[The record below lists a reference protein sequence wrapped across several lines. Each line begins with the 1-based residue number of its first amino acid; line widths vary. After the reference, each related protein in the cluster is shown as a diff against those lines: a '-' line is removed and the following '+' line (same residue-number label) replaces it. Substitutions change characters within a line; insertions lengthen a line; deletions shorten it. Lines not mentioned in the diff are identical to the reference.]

1 MRESAEAAGLR
12 YVTDAW
18 PGIRRRRTRSG
29 FRYVDAAGTP
39 VRDATRLERIRALAI
54 PPAWTDVWIC
64 PTARGHL
71 QATGRDAKGRK
82 QYRYHPQYRAVRDE
96 TKFDRMFAFSAVL
109 PAIRVRVERDLGR
122 EGLPREKI
130 LATVVRLL
138 EKSLIRVGSDAS
150 ARTNRSYGLTTLK
163 RRHVAV
169 SGSRLTFEFRG
180 KSGVLH
186 AVGVTDRRVAAI
198 VQHCQTLPG
207 QELFQYLDEK
217 RRRQTVDS
225 GDINRYLRDITGED
239 FTAKDFRTWAGTMY
253 AATALREMGSPATVR
268 ARRANVNAAIDLA
281 AERLGNT
288 RAVCRRY
295 YVHPLIIDAY
305 ENGIVAAT
313 PRPGSTARRPARRGR
328 LRRDE
333 LAVLDLLRAATGA
346 RGASSAGKGRRR
358 GAS

>member
-1 MRESAEAAGLR
+1 VRDAAKAAGLQ
-12 YVTDAW
+12 YVTDAR

-29 FRYVDAAGTP
+29 FRYVDAAGQP
-39 VRDATRLERIRALAI
+39 VRDAEQLARIRSLAV

-96 TKFDRMFAFSAVL
+96 TKFDRMFAFSEVL
-109 PAIRVRVERDLGR
+109 PKIRERVERDLGR
-122 EGLPREKI
+122 PDLPREKV

-138 EKSLIRVGSDAS
+138 EKSLIRVGSDAY
-150 ARTNRSYGLTTLK
+150 ARANRSFGLTTLR

-207 QELFQYLDEK
+207 QELFQYLDGNG
-217 RRRQTVDS
+217 RRQKVDS
-225 GDINRYLRDITGED
+225 GDINRYLRDITGQE

-253 AATALREMGSPATVR
+253 AATALREMGPAATR
-268 ARRANVNAAIDLA
+268 KQRRTNVNAAVDLV

-288 RAVCRRY
+288 RTVCRKY
-295 YVHPLIIDAY
+295 YVHPRVIEAY
-305 ENGIVAAT
+305 ERGIVPPAPPPA
-313 PRPGSTARRPARRGR
+313 STKRRPRRRGQ

-333 LAVLDLLRAATGA
+333 IAVLSLLAGDTR
-346 RGASSAGKGRRR
+346 SAGSRARRR
-358 GAS
+358 T

>member
-1 MRESAEAAGLR
+1 MREAAKAAGLQ
-12 YVTDAW
+12 YVTDAR

-29 FRYVDAAGTP
+29 FRYVDTAGQP
-39 VRDATRLERIRALAI
+39 VRDAEQLARIRSLAI

-96 TKFDRMFAFSAVL
+96 TKFDRMFAFSEVL
-109 PAIRVRVERDLGR
+109 PKIRERVERDLGR
-122 EGLPREKI
+122 PDLPREKV

-138 EKSLIRVGSDAS
+138 EKSLIRVGSDAYVR
-150 ARTNRSYGLTTLK
+150 ANRSFGLTTLR

-207 QELFQYLDEK
+207 QELFQYLDGNG
-217 RRRQTVDS
+217 RRQKVDS
-225 GDINRYLRDITGED
+225 GDINRYLRDITGQE

-253 AATALREMGSPATVR
+253 AATALREMGPA
-268 ARRANVNAAIDLA
+268 AAGKQRRANVIAAVDLV

-288 RAVCRRY
+288 RAVCRKY
-295 YVHPLIIDAY
+295 YVHPRVIEAY
-305 ENGIVAAT
+305 EQGIVAPT
-313 PRPGSTARRPARRGR
+313 PPPTSTKRRP
-328 LRRDE
+328 
-333 LAVLDLLRAATGA
+333 
-346 RGASSAGKGRRR
+346 RRR
-358 GAS
+358 GQLRKDEIAVLSLLTGDTRSAGSRSRRRT

>member
-1 MRESAEAAGLR
+1 LREAAKAAGLQ
-12 YVTDAW
+12 YVTDAR

-29 FRYVDAAGTP
+29 FRYVDTAGQP
-39 VRDATRLERIRALAI
+39 VRDAEQLARIRSLAI

-64 PTARGHL
+64 PTGRGHL

-96 TKFDRMFAFSAVL
+96 TKFDRMFAFSEVL
-109 PAIRVRVERDLGR
+109 PKIRERVERDLGR
-122 EGLPREKI
+122 PDLPREKV

-138 EKSLIRVGSDAS
+138 EKSLIRVGSDAY
-150 ARTNRSYGLTTLK
+150 ARANRSFGLTTLR

-207 QELFQYLDEK
+207 QELFKYLDGNG
-217 RRRQTVDS
+217 RRQKVDS
-225 GDINRYLRDITGED
+225 GDINRYLRDITGQE

-253 AATALREMGSPATVR
+253 AATALRGMGPATTR
-268 ARRANVNAAIDLA
+268 KQRRANVIAAVDLV

-288 RAVCRRY
+288 RTVCRKY
-295 YVHPLIIDAY
+295 YVHPRVIEAY
-305 ENGIVAAT
+305 ERGVVAPT
-313 PRPGSTARRPARRGR
+313 PPRASTKRRP
-328 LRRDE
+328 
-333 LAVLDLLRAATGA
+333 
-346 RGASSAGKGRRR
+346 RRR
-358 GAS
+358 GQLRKDEIAVLSLLAGDTRSVGSRTRRRT

>member
-1 MRESAEAAGLR
+1 LRDAAKAAGLQ
-12 YVTDAW
+12 YVTDAR

-29 FRYVDAAGTP
+29 FRYVDVAGQP
-39 VRDATRLERIRALAI
+39 VRDSEQLTRIRLLAI
-54 PPAWTDVWIC
+54 PPAWKDVWIC

-96 TKFDRMFAFSAVL
+96 TKFDRMFAFSKVL
-109 PAIRVRVERDLGR
+109 PKIRERVERDLGR
-122 EGLPREKI
+122 PDLPREKV

-138 EKSLIRVGSDAS
+138 EKSLIRVGSDAY
-150 ARTNRSYGLTTLK
+150 ARANRSFGLTTLR

-207 QELFQYLDEK
+207 QELFQYLDGNG
-217 RRRQTVDS
+217 RRQKVDS
-225 GDINRYLRDITGED
+225 GDINQYLRDITGQE

-253 AATALREMGSPATVR
+253 AATALREMGPAATLTQ
-268 ARRANVNAAIDLA
+268 RRANVTAAVDLV

-288 RAVCRRY
+288 RTVCRKY
-295 YVHPLIIDAY
+295 YVHPRVIEAY
-305 ENGIVAAT
+305 EQGIVASMPPPA
-313 PRPGSTARRPARRGR
+313 STKRRPRRRGQ

-333 LAVLDLLRAATGA
+333 IAVLSLLAGDTR
-346 RGASSAGKGRRR
+346 SAGSRTRRR
-358 GAS
+358 T